1 MTATRKPDVIVVGA
15 GSAGAILAARLTEDP
30 SRRVLLVE
38 AGPDFG
44 TAQAGQPPE
53 VLDADEDSATGYDWN
68 HVGTAARQHRDVPL
82 YAGKIVGGSSAT
94 NNVVALRGDPSCY
107 DAWRRPGWSFA
118 ELLPAFCRLERDI
131 DFGHVDFHGRA
142 GPIAIRRAATAETA
156 AVQRDFLT
164 ACATT
169 GHRCV
174 DDHNAPFGVGAGLLP
189 LNQLDGVR
197 QSTAITYL
205 NVARTRPNLEMRAQS
220 LVDRVLIDSHRAV
233 GVRTV
238 DGTDLHADEVILSA
252 GSYGSPAIL
261 MRSGIGPADHL
272 RACGI
277 PVAVDAPGVGANL
290 HDHPLLR
297 IVLATDEPMAR
308 PVRQVLL
315 TVCSAAAARAP
326 DVQIFPSGPDQT
338 GTLFLLVALLAPR
351 SRGRVR
357 LTSSDPTAP
366 LDIQA
371 GYLTEPGDLDRMIE
385 GVELARRLT
394 VTAPLK
400 RRITGVG
407 PASRPFL
414 EARSR
419 QLADAIVGQVNPY
432 YHPVGTC
439 RMGSADDPM
448 AVVDDTG
455 HLHAVSGLSVVDASI
470 FPTIPSA
477 NTNVPTMMA
486 AEHLATTFA

>member
-1 MTATRKPDVIVVGA
+1 VTTPRKADVLVVGA
-15 GSAGAILAARLTEDP
+15 GSAGAVLAARLSEDP

-44 TAQAGQPPE
+44 AAPAGQPPE
-53 VLDADEDSATGYDWN
+53 VLDADEVGPTGYDWN
-68 HVGTAARQHRDVPL
+68 HVGSAARQHRDMPL

-107 DAWRRPGWSFA
+107 DAWQRPGWSFA

-131 DFGHVDFHGRA
+131 DFGHVDFHGSA

-156 AVQRDFLT
+156 AVQQDFLA

-174 DDHNAPFGVGAGLLP
+174 DDHNAPSAVGAGLLP
-189 LNQLDGVR
+189 INQLDGVR

-205 NVARTRPNLEMRAQS
+205 NVARTRPNLQVRAQS
-220 LVDRVLIDSHRAV
+220 PIDRVLLDHHRAV

-238 DGTDLHADEVILSA
+238 DGTNLHADEVILSA

-277 PVAVDAPGVGANL
+277 AVAIDAAGVGANL
-290 HDHPLLR
+290 HDHPLLW
-297 IVLATDEPMAR
+297 IVLTTDEPAAR
-308 PVRQVLL
+308 PVSQVLL
-315 TVCSAAAARAP
+315 TARSAAAGRAP
-326 DVQIFPSGPDQT
+326 DLQIFPSGPDHT
-338 GTLFLLVALLAPR
+338 GTLSLLVALLSPR

-357 LTSSDPTAP
+357 LTSSDPSAP

-371 GYLTEPGDLDRMIE
+371 GYLTESGDLDRMIE

-400 RRITGVG
+400 RRISGVA

-414 EARSR
+414 QARSQ
-419 QLADAIVGQVNPY
+419 QLADAIVEQVNPY

-486 AEHLATTFA
+486 AEHLATRFP

>member
-1 MTATRKPDVIVVGA
+1 VTTTRNADVIIVGA

-44 TAQAGQPPE
+44 AAQAGQPPE
-53 VLDADEDSATGYDWN
+53 VLDADEVSATRYDWN
-68 HVGTAARQHRDVPL
+68 HVGSATRQHRDMPL

-131 DFGHVDFHGRA
+131 DFGHVDFHGSA

-156 AVQRDFLT
+156 AVQRDFLA

-169 GHRCV
+169 GHGCV
-174 DDHNAPFGVGAGLLP
+174 DDHNAPLAVGAGLLP
-189 LNQLDGVR
+189 INQLDGVR

-205 NVARTRPNLEMRAQS
+205 NAARTRPNLQVRAQS
-220 LVDRVLIDSHRAV
+220 LIDRVRIDHHRAV

-238 DGTDLHADEVILSA
+238 DGTEISADSVILSA

-277 PVAVDAPGVGANL
+277 AVAVDAPGVGANL
-290 HDHPLLR
+290 HDHPLLW
-297 IVLATDEPMAR
+297 IVLATDEPPAR
-308 PVRQVLL
+308 PVQQVLL
-315 TVCSAAAARAP
+315 TVASAAAAQAP
-326 DVQIFPSGPDQT
+326 DVQIFPSGPDHT
-338 GTLFLLVALLAPR
+338 GTLILLVALLAPR
-351 SRGRVR
+351 SRGQVR

-371 GYLTEPGDLDRMIE
+371 GYLTEPGDLDRMID
-385 GVELARRLT
+385 GVELARHLT

-400 RRITGVG
+400 WRITGVA

-419 QLADAIVGQVNPY
+419 QLADAIAGQVNPY
-432 YHPVGTC
+432 HHPVGTC
-439 RMGSADDPM
+439 RMGSADDAM

-455 HLHAVSGLSVVDASI
+455 HLHAVSGLSVADASI
-470 FPTIPSA
+470 FPNIPSA

>member
-1 MTATRKPDVIVVGA
+1 VTTTRNADVIVVGA

-53 VLDADEDSATGYDWN
+53 VLDADDDSATGYDWN
-68 HVGTAARQHRDVPL
+68 HVGTAACQHRGLPL

-107 DAWRRPGWSFA
+107 DAWHRRGWSFVD
-118 ELLPAFCRLERDI
+118 LLPAFCRLERDL
-131 DFGHVDFHGRA
+131 DFGDRDFHGSA
-142 GPIAIRRAATAETA
+142 GPIAIRRAATTETA
-156 AVQRDFLT
+156 AVQQDFLA
-164 ACATT
+164 ACAAT

-174 DDHNAPFGVGAGLLP
+174 EDHNAPGAVGAGLLP
-189 LNQLDGVR
+189 INQLDGVR
-197 QSTAITYL
+197 QSTAITHL
-205 NVARTRPNLEMRAQS
+205 NVARSRPNLEMRAQS
-220 LVDRVLIDSHRAV
+220 PIDRVLIGNHRAV

-238 DGTDLHADEVILSA
+238 AGTELHADQVILSA

-277 PVAVDAPGVGANL
+277 PVAADAAGVGANL

-297 IVLATDEPMAR
+297 IMLATDEPIAR
-308 PVRQVLL
+308 PVRQALL
-315 TVCSAAAARAP
+315 TVASAAGRAP
-326 DVQIFPSGPDQT
+326 DVQIFPSGPDHT
-338 GTLFLLVALLAPR
+338 GTLTLLVAVLAPR
-351 SRGRVR
+351 SRGQVR
-357 LTSSDPTAP
+357 LTSSDPAAS

-371 GYLTEPGDLDRMIE
+371 GYLTEPSDLDRMID
-385 GVELARRLT
+385 GVELARRLAGT
-394 VTAPLK
+394 PPLK
-400 RRITGVG
+400 RRITGVA
-407 PASRPFL
+407 PASRSFL
-414 EARSR
+414 QARSR
-419 QLADAIVGQVNPY
+419 QLADAAIGQVNPY
-432 YHPVGTC
+432 HHPVGTC

-455 HLHAVSGLSVVDASI
+455 HLHGVSGLSVADASI
-470 FPTIPSA
+470 FPNIPSA